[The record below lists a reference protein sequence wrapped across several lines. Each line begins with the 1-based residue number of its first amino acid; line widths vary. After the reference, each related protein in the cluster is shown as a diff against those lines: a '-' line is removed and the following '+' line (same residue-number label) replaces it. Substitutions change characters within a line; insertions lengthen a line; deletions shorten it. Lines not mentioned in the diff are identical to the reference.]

1 MRVKTSRHSWSQLAL
16 ARAAWSCV
24 CVDTAGSVSE
34 CQCLAISWHCV
45 VVLKLQMKAH
55 GNNLLDCF
63 ATHSNLSLA
72 QTGSL
77 RRHCG
82 GHPSNPVCQCVEA
95 HRAARRCLAKQTG
108 DPSARYSSSSSSHG
122 YTLSRYKETA
132 AEWHT
137 PDAWAPLLILRLP
150 SLLYTTRLSNT
161 VEQEADVSL

>member
-1 MRVKTSRHSWSQLAL
+1 MLCSILQQSEHICPLYKTSLADQHHFLSVGMHQCHHAMRVKTSRYSWSQLAP

-24 CVDTAGSVSE
+24 FVDTAGSVSL
-34 CQCLAISWHCV
+34 CQWLAISWHCV

-55 GNNLLDCF
+55 GNNLLDYF
-63 ATHSNLSLA
+63 ATQSNLSLA

-95 HRAARRCLAKQTG
+95 HRAAHRRLAKQTG

-122 YTLSRYKETA
+122 YTLSRYK
-132 AEWHT
+132 
-137 PDAWAPLLILRLP
+137 
-150 SLLYTTRLSNT
+150 
-161 VEQEADVSL
+161 